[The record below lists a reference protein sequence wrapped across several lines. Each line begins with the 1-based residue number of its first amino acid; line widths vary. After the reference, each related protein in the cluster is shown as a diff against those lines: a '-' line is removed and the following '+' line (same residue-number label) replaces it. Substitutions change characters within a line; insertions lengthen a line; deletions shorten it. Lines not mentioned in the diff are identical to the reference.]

1 MKIDTFLENLG
12 IANHPGLR
20 VERRLMGYENFT
32 FGCRI
37 ALCRANVRHLAHE
50 LGHAAQF
57 GGKHFARRARQYGFN
72 FKMRTVDVVGTIC
85 QEPNTAQA
93 TVRELET
100 FAFQAH
106 LLELA
111 GVRINHANYFK
122 QAARLMTSYMP
133 DWYCVPG
140 ESEAERFKWCVQKAK
155 ALYARSTPQEVL
167 ARLIGWLD
175 ETAKHLTNEASARP
189 AIET

>member
-12 IANHPGLR
+12 IADHPGLR
-20 VERRLMGYENFT
+20 IERRLMGYENFA

-37 ALCRANVRHLAHE
+37 TLCQPSARHLAHE

-57 GGKHFARRARQYGFN
+57 GPKHFSRRARQYGFN

-85 QEPNTAQA
+85 VEPDTAQA

-111 GVRINHANYFK
+111 GVRVNHARYFRR
-122 QAARLMTSYMP
+122 AALIMTNHMP
-133 DWYCVPG
+133 DWYAVPG

-155 ALYARSTPQEVL
+155 ALYTRTPADVVL
-167 ARLIGWLD
+167 ARLKGWLD
-175 ETAKHLTNEASARP
+175 ETAKHLATQPLAA
-189 AIET
+189 